1 MQALGGIE
9 TFGIVYVLEAADAME
24 KASGVEIIGYEN
36 VGAGYMSVLV
46 RGDVAAVE
54 SAVDAGLKAVK
65 KIGGEAYASLV
76 LASPHPELEEITK
89 KYTLD

>member
-1 MQALGGIE
+1 
-9 TFGIVYVLEAADAME
+9 
-24 KASGVEIIGYEN
+24 
-36 VGAGYMSVLV
+36 MSVLV

-76 LASPHPELEEITK
+76 LASPHPELEKITK